1 MKLLILHSCFI
12 IILTSL
18 FSPITFSKGLEPY
31 TDTMAKEF
39 TLSDVYGKKQSLA
52 DYRGKVVLVNLWAS
66 WCRPCI
72 EELPE
77 LTRLKQRMDSL
88 LFTRQSFEILTLN
101 VGERKI
107 KVKRFT
113 ERMDFN
119 LPVLL
124 DISNKVFNEWQVKV
138 LPTSFLIDANGY
150 VRYRVV
156 GNPGWNN
163 KKTLSQIEELIRE
176 IEKTDHPI

>member
-1 MKLLILHSCFI
+1 MAV
-12 IILTSL
+12 
-18 FSPITFSKGLEPY
+18 FSGMLEPY
-31 TDTMAKEF
+31 TDTTIKDF
-39 TLSDVYGKKQSLA
+39 TLSDIHGKKHSLA

-77 LTRLKQRMDSL
+77 LTRLKQHIDSL
-88 LFTRQSFEILTLN
+88 LFAGQSFEILALN
-101 VGERKI
+101 VGEREI

-113 ERMDFN
+113 ERMNFN

-124 DISNKVFNEWQVKV
+124 DVSNKVFNEWQVKV
-138 LPTSFLIDANGY
+138 LPTSFLIDANGF

-163 KKTLSQIEELIRE
+163 KKTLSLIESLIRE
-176 IEKTDHPI
+176 TEKPERTD